1 MATVDE
7 SLATLDQLFAVANP
21 SVLPLVK
28 KAHKLILSI
37 HPDTVIV
44 PRLGEKSICYGLGP
58 KKMSESYCYLIPFK
72 DYLNLGFFH
81 GTAIDPDQVLEGTGA
96 KMRHIKIFSAKDLD
110 SPKVTKFIKAALK
123 ERKVALA
130 R

>member
-21 SVLPLVK
+21 TVLPLVK

-37 HPDTVIV
+37 HKDAVIV

-81 GTAIDPDQVLEGTGA
+81 VTAIDPDDVLEGTGA
-96 KMRHIKIFSAKDLD
+96 KMRHIKIYSAKDLD

-123 ERKVALA
+123 ERKAALA
-130 R
+130 K

>member
-1 MATVDE
+1 
-7 SLATLDQLFAVANP
+7 
-21 SVLPLVK
+21 LVK

-81 GTAIDPDQVLEGTGA
+81 GTTIDPTGVLEGTGA
-96 KMRHIKIFSAKDLD
+96 KMRHIKIYSAKDLEN
-110 SPKVTKFIKAALK
+110 PKVTKFIKAALK
-123 ERKVALA
+123 ERKAALA